1 MFDEDGFVIKKNFLT
16 EKEINSIRFLTSDY
30 EYPYSK
36 IKSLKFS
43 HVDFDFQKRF
53 MDVGKSIRG
62 KNLNIYMRKVYH
74 KNAFV
79 GAHEGFHQ
87 DFFYK
92 QYHGLDNKNFLQC
105 FVALDNLYY
114 APLNVFKGSHKLG
127 LQDHVKVLERDG
139 NAKFIISPK
148 TLASL
153 ENEFLAL
160 KLEKGDAIF
169 FDYLLIHGSGSN
181 PSPFNQK
188 RMVVELASENI
199 NIKTHG
205 FDRKEFEKQV
215 LSNMLS
221 TK

>member
-1 MFDEDGFVIKKNFLT
+1 
-16 EKEINSIRFLTSDY
+16 
-30 EYPYSK
+30 
-36 IKSLKFS
+36 
-43 HVDFDFQKRF
+43 
-53 MDVGKSIRG
+53 MDVGKGIRG

-114 APLNVFKGSHKLG
+114 TPLNVFKGSHKLG

-148 TLASL
+148 TLAFL

-188 RMVVELASENI
+188 RMVVELASENL

>member
-16 EKEINSIRFLTSDY
+16 EKEINSIRFLTSNY
-30 EYPYSK
+30 EYPYSE

-43 HVDFDFQKRF
+43 HVDFDFQKKF
-53 MDVGKSIRG
+53 MDVGKGIRG

-92 QYHGLDNKNFLQC
+92 Q
-105 FVALDNLYY
+105 
-114 APLNVFKGSHKLG
+114 
-127 LQDHVKVLERDG
+127 DHVKVLERDG

-148 TLASL
+148 TLAFL

-188 RMVVELASENI
+188 RMVVELASENL
-199 NIKTHG
+199 NIK
-205 FDRKEFEKQV
+205 
-215 LSNMLS
+215 
-221 TK
+221 